1 MNPGGPYDDPATEA
15 LLAEYEYEIKFHPA
29 LLAETGMD
37 LDGKLLSEPPGL
49 PADYR
54 VGNT

>member
-1 MNPGGPYDDPATEA
+1 MNPDGLYDDPETEA
-15 LLAEYEYEIKFHPA
+15 LLAETGVE
-29 LLAETGMD
+29 LARAPPTE
-37 LDGKLLSEPPGL
+37 LPGL